1 MLSCTPIVVVAQCS
15 LLVAHCLL
23 ERIND
28 ELGGLERAQSG
39 VQKMSVLC
47 EEGIVLDRV
56 AEAADLLGEL
66 VSAVIHQVEGL
77 GDIII
82 LCLVVIELD
91 RARVDIAVFHLPDT
105 QLVFEGL
112 ELRAIEEEILGS
124 HDQISALKAFLRV
137 RAKQA
142 EDWYTTNTPFR
153 NRLRALAN
161 SHGDTCHTLLNH
173 DAGSKATS
181 RAKGAI
187 ELRRV
192 A

>member
-1 MLSCTPIVVVAQCS
+1 
-15 LLVAHCLL
+15 
-23 ERIND
+23 
-28 ELGGLERAQSG
+28 
-39 VQKMSVLC
+39 MSVLC

-82 LCLVVIELD
+82 LSLVVIELD

-142 EDWYTTNTPFR
+142 
-153 NRLRALAN
+153 
-161 SHGDTCHTLLNH
+161 
-173 DAGSKATS
+173 
-181 RAKGAI
+181 
-187 ELRRV
+187 
-192 A
+192 

>member
-66 VSAVIHQVEGL
+66 VSAVVHQVEGL

-91 RARVDIAVFHLPDT
+91 RARVDIAVLHLPDT
-105 QLVFEGL
+105 
-112 ELRAIEEEILGS
+112 
-124 HDQISALKAFLRV
+124 
-137 RAKQA
+137 
-142 EDWYTTNTPFR
+142 
-153 NRLRALAN
+153 
-161 SHGDTCHTLLNH
+161 
-173 DAGSKATS
+173 
-181 RAKGAI
+181 
-187 ELRRV
+187 
-192 A
+192 